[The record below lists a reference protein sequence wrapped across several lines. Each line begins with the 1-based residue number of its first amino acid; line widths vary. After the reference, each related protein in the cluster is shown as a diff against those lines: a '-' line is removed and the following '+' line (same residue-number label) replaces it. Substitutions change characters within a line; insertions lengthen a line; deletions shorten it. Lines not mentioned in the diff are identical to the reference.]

1 MKEYRKYVGDDDFSE
16 NSIKLEEL
24 KDTSVEQIPLKKPKT
39 HLKPSKNFDITSI
52 MRELA
57 EAKTPAMIEP

>member
-1 MKEYRKYVGDDDFSE
+1 MKEYRRYVGDDDFSE

-24 KDTSVEQIPLKKPKT
+24 KDTSIEQIPLKKPKS
-39 HLKPSKNFDITSI
+39 HLKPSKDFDIMRI

-57 EAKTPAMIEP
+57 EAKTPSMIEP